1 LLDKAGKEETQ
12 DIYVPRRS
20 AGGEGLVIGETG
32 PRQSAMND
40 NEVVLLGDDRPNVAS
55 VAGKADEAAGNGCED
70 GNDTEGGVTPAPAQ
84 AVELAVDEKEASD
97 TERGT
102 RERESAE
109 VIEERLVSQSK
120 DCNAPFLPIS
130 SI

>member
-1 LLDKAGKEETQ
+1 M
-12 DIYVPRRS
+12 
-20 AGGEGLVIGETG
+20 IGETG

-84 AVELAVDEKEASD
+84 AVEQAVELAVDEKEASD

-109 VIEERLVSQSK
+109 VIEERLVSQSQ

>member
-1 LLDKAGKEETQ
+1 MLDKAGKEETQ

-84 AVELAVDEKEASD
+84 AVELAVDEKGASD
-97 TERGT
+97 IERGT

-109 VIEERLVSQSK
+109 VIEERLVSQSQ

>member
-1 LLDKAGKEETQ
+1 
-12 DIYVPRRS
+12 
-20 AGGEGLVIGETG
+20 
-32 PRQSAMND
+32 M
-40 NEVVLLGDDRPNVAS
+40 
-55 VAGKADEAAGNGCED
+55 
-70 GNDTEGGVTPAPAQ
+70 
-84 AVELAVDEKEASD
+84 ELAVDEKGASD

-109 VIEERLVSQSK
+109 VIEERLVSQSQ

>member
-1 LLDKAGKEETQ
+1 M
-12 DIYVPRRS
+12 
-20 AGGEGLVIGETG
+20 IGETG
-32 PRQSAMND
+32 PRHSAMND

-109 VIEERLVSQSK
+109 VIEERLVSQSQ

>member
-1 LLDKAGKEETQ
+1 M
-12 DIYVPRRS
+12 
-20 AGGEGLVIGETG
+20 IGETG
-32 PRQSAMND
+32 PRQRAMND

-84 AVELAVDEKEASD
+84 AVELAVDEKGASD
-97 TERGT
+97 IERGT

-109 VIEERLVSQSK
+109 VIEERLVSQSQ